1 MFELLI
7 HTPNGNTETFPR
19 AESESES
26 RFKSS
31 ERSGA
36 SWLVYMPIDISRSL
50 AGREGRRAC
59 DLTAELP

>member
-19 AESESES
+19 AESES

-36 SWLVYMPIDISRSL
+36 SWLVYMPIGISRSL
-50 AGREGRRAC
+50 AEREGRRTC